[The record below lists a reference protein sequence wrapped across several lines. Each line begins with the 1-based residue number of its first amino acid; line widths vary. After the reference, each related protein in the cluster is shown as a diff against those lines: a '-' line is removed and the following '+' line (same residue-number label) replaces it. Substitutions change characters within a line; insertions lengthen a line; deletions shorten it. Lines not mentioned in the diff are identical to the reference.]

1 MTRVIT
7 ETYLSAILNSSL
19 CNARLQMK
27 PLTWQ
32 PARIQTDGEWLWAE
46 TVLCSSVGQDEHLQ
60 ETDGKL
66 DTHPRRCPKHRCA
79 ARKATLTDAAKREP
93 DAGPQVKQTK
103 ASTAEM
109 PAMTQNRTSTAR
121 SMLTG
126 TGTQFVC
133 LCHWLL

>member
-7 ETYLSAILNSSL
+7 ETYLSAIPNSSL

-32 PARIQTDGEWLWAE
+32 PARIQTDREWQWAE
-46 TVLCSSVGQDEHLQ
+46 TVLCPSVGQDEHLQ
-60 ETDGKL
+60 ETAGKL

-93 DAGPQVKQTK
+93 DAGPRVKQTK

-109 PAMTQNRTSTAR
+109 PAMTQRRTVR

-126 TGTQFVC
+126 TGAFVC
-133 LCHWLL
+133 LCHYLL